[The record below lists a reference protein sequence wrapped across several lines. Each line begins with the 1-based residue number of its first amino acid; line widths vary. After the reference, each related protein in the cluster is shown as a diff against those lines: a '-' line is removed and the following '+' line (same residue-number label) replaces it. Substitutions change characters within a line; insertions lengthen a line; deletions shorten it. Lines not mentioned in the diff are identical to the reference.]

1 MTALFKV
8 DFEIANN
15 EDFRYAFVISDADN
29 TPVDLTGATFHMDVE
44 TRLGDNVLVLNAE
57 NGRII
62 VDPFIG
68 RIDLVVAAQDM
79 AALPANFHQHDM
91 LMRRSGQTTRLW
103 AGNFSIVQGVT
114 E

>member
-8 DFEIANN
+8 DFEVANN
-15 EDFRYAFVISDADN
+15 EDFRYAFAICDEHD
-29 TPVDLTGATFHMDVE
+29 TPVDLTGATFHMDIE
-44 TRLGDNVLVLNAE
+44 TRLGDNVLVLNIE
-57 NGRII
+57 NGRIA
-62 VDPFIG
+62 VDPSIG
-68 RIDLVVAAQDM
+68 RIDLSVPAQDM

-91 LMRRSGQTTRLW
+91 LMRLHGQTTRLW